1 MIKLYEEQTI
11 SIYKIQND
19 LKLDHMRLYRYATGI
34 ISINKMPVDLVLA
47 LAYYLKIE
55 PNELLRRML
64 DYEKKQA
71 RKKKRRI
78 NNDIDKNANR
88 N

>member
-19 LKLDHMRLYRYATGI
+19 LKLDHMRLYRYATGM

-78 NNDIDKNANR
+78 NNGIDKNANR